1 MYQIGDVVLYSTDG
15 VFRIHELAVKKI
27 GRTKAK
33 YYVLRSVYRES
44 SVIYVPAGEGG
55 LEDRMHPVLSREEV
69 NSLLEDMPGCQ
80 WVWVENE
87 NERKL
92 RCKEVLSGG
101 DRRAVIGMIR
111 ALREHRIRQE
121 AAGKKMHLSDERFL
135 KEAERVLYDEIAH
148 VMEIQPNDVV
158 GMVAERLGIV

>member
-1 MYQIGDVVLYSTDG
+1 VYQVGDVVLYSTDG
-15 VFRIHELAVKKI
+15 VFRIHELAVKKV

-44 SVIYVPAGEGG
+44 SVIYVPVGEGG
-55 LEDRMHPVLSREEV
+55 LEDRMFPVLSREEV
-69 NSLLEDMPGCQ
+69 DRLLSDMPDCRWT
-80 WVWVENE
+80 WVDNE

-92 RCKEVLSGG
+92 RCKEVLAGG
-101 DRRAVIGMIR
+101 DRRAVTGMIR

-121 AAGKKMHLSDERFL
+121 SAGKKMHLSDERFL

-148 VMEIQPNDVV
+148 VMEIQPVEV
-158 GMVAERLGIV
+158 IGMVAERIGVV